1 MSAPA
6 RQRKQA
12 LQAFGR
18 KWQLPEFFGDTID
31 IVGIRIPV
39 AGIIVVA
46 ALTLVAMTIWGI
58 IVSRAPRHI
67 TQQVTHQYAVADP
80 QFLRSM
86 GVLLGPPLVPGNR
99 IDTLV
104 NGDQIFPAML
114 ASIRSA
120 KQTVDFESY
129 IYWSGDIGHQFAD
142 ALAERARAG
151 VKVRVLLDW
160 MGSHKMD
167 QDHINAMGRAGV
179 EIMRYHQPHWYHV
192 RMLNN
197 RTHRKILVVDGA
209 VGFTGGVGIA
219 DQWSGNAQDADHWRD
234 THFRVEGPV
243 VAQLQAAFADNWTK
257 MSGDVQHGDDYFP
270 ALAPSG
276 PSPAQMF
283 KSSIEGGAES
293 MQLMYMLS
301 IAAATQSIDL
311 SMAYFIPDEG
321 SPVTVGKRGSSD
333 RVICAWR
340 L

>member
-1 MSAPA
+1 M
-6 RQRKQA
+6 
-12 LQAFGR
+12 
-18 KWQLPEFFGDTID
+18 
-31 IVGIRIPV
+31 
-39 AGIIVVA
+39 
-46 ALTLVAMTIWGI
+46 
-58 IVSRAPRHI
+58 
-67 TQQVTHQYAVADP
+67 
-80 QFLRSM
+80 FL
-86 GVLLGPPLVPGNR
+86 
-99 IDTLV
+99 

-234 THFRVEGPV
+234 IMFKITGPL
-243 VAQLQAAFADNWTK
+243 ARRLQSAFVDTWVSS
-257 MSGDVQHGDDYFP
+257 SGEILVGPDIYPISSAG
-270 ALAPSG
+270 ASG
-276 PSPAQMF
+276 SIEEFISLPNSPADDEQ
-283 KSSIEGGAES
+283 
-293 MQLMYMLS
+293 
-301 IAAATQSIDL
+301 
-311 SMAYFIPDEG
+311 SMAYFFLLPIMAARHSVYLG
-321 SPVTVGKRGSSD
+321 SPYFMR
-333 RVICAWR
+333 R
-340 L
+340 